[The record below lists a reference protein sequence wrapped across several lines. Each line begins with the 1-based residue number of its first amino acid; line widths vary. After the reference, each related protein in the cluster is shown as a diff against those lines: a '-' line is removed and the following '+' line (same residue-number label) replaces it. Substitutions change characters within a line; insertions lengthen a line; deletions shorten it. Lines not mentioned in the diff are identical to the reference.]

1 MNLDR
6 RYYHEKEIRIC
17 FDGRTLY
24 AGTEQ
29 HQAHFETEKQITSIF
44 TVNNYEQ
51 ARQKLTELEQ
61 EGFGAVE
68 LCGAFGEEKAKELI
82 ALTHGKIAI
91 GFVTHLPEQDELFAR
106 FFAKG

>member
-1 MNLDR
+1 MKKKFAFVLMGGH
-6 RYYHEKEIRIC
+6 Y
-17 FDGRTLY
+17 TP
-24 AGTEQ
+24 EQ

-91 GFVTHLPEQDELFAR
+91 GFVTHLLEQDELFAR
-106 FFAKG
+106 FFAKS

>member
-1 MNLDR
+1 MKKKFAFVLMGE
-6 RYYHEKEIRIC
+6 H
-17 FDGRTLY
+17 Y
-24 AGTEQ
+24 APEQ
-29 HQAHFETEKQITSIF
+29 HQARFETEKQITGIF
-44 TVNNYEQ
+44 TVKSYEQ
-51 ARQKLTELEQ
+51 ACRKLTKLEQ